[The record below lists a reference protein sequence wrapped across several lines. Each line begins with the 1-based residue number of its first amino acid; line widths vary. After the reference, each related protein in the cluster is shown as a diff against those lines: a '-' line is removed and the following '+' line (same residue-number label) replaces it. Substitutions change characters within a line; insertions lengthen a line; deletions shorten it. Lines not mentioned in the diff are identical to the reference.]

1 MVEEQKGGMGNGRPG
16 DREAVL
22 GAVAQAVDALDEAYG
37 RTCAAWPSGCWTTGQ
52 DAEEC
57 VNDTYLS
64 LWQGIPPA
72 KPDPLLPYALR
83 VTRNLCLKRKRWNTA
98 GKRSSPF
105 DAAFEELEDCL
116 GDSAGPRPALTRG
129 S

>member
-1 MVEEQKGGMGNGRPG
+1 MD
-16 DREAVL
+16 DREIVKLFWARSP
-22 GAVAQAVDALDEAYG
+22 QAVDALDEAYG
-37 RTCAAWPSGCWTTGQ
+37 PDLRRLAQRLLDDRQ

-98 GKRSSPF
+98 G
-105 DAAFEELEDCL
+105 E
-116 GDSAGPRPALTRG
+116 ALLPLRRG
-129 S
+129 L